1 MGDIAQTQAGG
12 ITISNFDNHR
22 CEKCN
27 KSGVDEVSAMQI
39 EVVGNVVCAVK
50 AQIMRCSVRT
60 CQHTYMTG
68 PQLKAFKAQVYA
80 EYHRKKDIQPKW
92 GKVKVDIIED

>member
-1 MGDIAQTQAGG
+1 MGAIAQTQLGEF
-12 ITISNFDNHR
+12 TISNFDNHR
-22 CEKCN
+22 CEKCG

-39 EVVGNVVCAVK
+39 EVVGNVVCAVNAK
-50 AQIMRCSVRT
+50 IMRCSVRT

-68 PQLKAFKAQVYA
+68 PQLKAFKTQIYA

-92 GKVKVDIIED
+92 GKPKLDTID